1 MARKDTVVKKGLRT
15 KMFRLCIS
23 LVLVASIAFG
33 VIGILQLRN
42 MVRLAS
48 EMSESQNE
56 SIKRISGESVT
67 KLTRENMINTIRLS
81 AQNADNKFRTMKDD
95 FLLLASEVQDVFEH
109 AEQFDDLTMLCL
121 EYKGSGS

>member
-23 LVLVASIAFG
+23 LVLVASVAFG

-56 SIKRISGESVT
+56 SIKRISGAFSRVP
-67 KLTRENMINTIRLS
+67 RQTITGTTICTC
-81 AQNADNKFRTMKDD
+81 AGWTAW
-95 FLLLASEVQDVFEH
+95 A
-109 AEQFDDLTMLCL
+109 
-121 EYKGSGS
+121 

>member
-1 MARKDTVVKKGLRT
+1 MARNDTVVKKGLRT

-67 KLTRENMINTIRLS
+67 KLTRENMIN
-81 AQNADNKFRTMKDD
+81 
-95 FLLLASEVQDVFEH
+95 
-109 AEQFDDLTMLCL
+109 
-121 EYKGSGS
+121 

>member
-33 VIGILQLRN
+33 VIGILQLRS